1 MMIGLG
7 TFVPY
12 AEMEINTGDKLILIA
27 KSAREKP
34 KLRYISLMHLMNEK
48 YLKDCYHLL
57 KRGKAAGVDGRT
69 LESYTESEMN
79 QAIKETIQQM
89 KVKRYKPQPVKRVY
103 IEKENGKKRS
113 LGIPTVIDKVV
124 QLGMTR
130 ILEAIYEPTFLPIS
144 FGYRPKRGAHEAIK
158 EINHMLMQKRVNWIV
173 EADIKGFFDHINHKW
188 MLRCLEE
195 RIKDPNF
202 IQLIKK
208 FLNSGVMEGFYV
220 PTKEGTPQGGIIS
233 PMLANIYLHYILD
246 LWFEKREKKQMQ
258 GYTQLVRYADDFLI
272 GVQHKEEAEK
282 IRQDVGE
289 RLKVFGLELAEE
301 KTKVLEFGRFARENT
316 KRQKPDTFDFLGFT
330 HYCAETRDGRFM
342 VGVRTSK
349 KQMNRALITM
359 NSWLKG
365 IRNLVST
372 ETIWKKLS
380 QKLTGHYN
388 YYGISGNFIAINRYY
403 HTTRRLTLKWM
414 NRRSR
419 KKSWN
424 WEEFEKYLKTYPLPM
439 PKLTYAIY
447 NTW

>member
-1 MMIGLG
+1 
-7 TFVPY
+7 
-12 AEMEINTGDKLILIA
+12 METNTEDKLILIA
-27 KSAREKP
+27 KHAKEKP
-34 KLRYISLMHLMNEK
+34 KLRYISLMHLLNDK

-57 KRGKAAGVDGRT
+57 KRGKAAGIDGRT
-69 LESYTESEMN
+69 LESYTESEMY
-79 QAIKETIQQM
+79 QAIEDTIRLM
-89 KVKRYKPQPVKRVY
+89 KRKRYKPQPVRRVY

-130 ILEAIYEPTFLPIS
+130 ILTAIYEPTFLPLS
-144 FGYRPKRGAHEAIK
+144 YGYRPKRGAHEAIK
-158 EINHMLMQKRVNWIV
+158 EINHMLMQRRVNWIV
-173 EADIKGFFDHINHKW
+173 EADIKGFFDHINHEW
-188 MLRCLEE
+188 MVRCIEE

-208 FLNSGVMEGFYV
+208 FLKSGVMEGGYI

-246 LWFEKREKKQMQ
+246 LWFEKIEKKQML

-272 GVQHKEEAEK
+272 GVQHKTEAER
-282 IRQDVGE
+282 IRQDVSE
-289 RLKVFGLELAEE
+289 RLKVFGLELAED
-301 KTKVLEFGRFARENT
+301 KTKVLEFGRFAKQNT
-316 KRQKPDTFDFLGFT
+316 KRRGKKKPDTFDFLGFT
-330 HYCAETRDGRFM
+330 HYCGETKDGRFM
-342 VGVRTSK
+342 VGVRTSSK
-349 KQMNRALITM
+349 RMKRALVTL

-365 IRNLVST
+365 VKNLAPT

-388 YYGISGNFIAINRYY
+388 YYGISGNFVAINRYY
-403 HTTRRLTLKWM
+403 RRTRRLTLKWM

-424 WEEFEKYLKTYPLPM
+424 WEEFEKYLITNPLPI